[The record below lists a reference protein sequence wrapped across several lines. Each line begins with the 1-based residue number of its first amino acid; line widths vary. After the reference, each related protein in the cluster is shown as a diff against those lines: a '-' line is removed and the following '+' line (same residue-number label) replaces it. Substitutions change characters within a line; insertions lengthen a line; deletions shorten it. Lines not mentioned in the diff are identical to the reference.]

1 MRAYED
7 LAEKAAARAY
17 DDQFQDMDPADL
29 SPWTADD
36 LKMIWAHGFIAGF
49 KNAREHAA
57 QLVVS
62 YPTGIFHNPGLETL
76 ATLVGEI
83 GNTSVKVET

>member
-1 MRAYED
+1 MRVYED
-7 LAEKAAARAY
+7 RAEKAAEKAY
-17 DDQFQDMDPADL
+17 RDQFQDMDPADL

-36 LKMIWAHGFIAGF
+36 LKMIWAKGFIAGF

-62 YPTGIFHNPGLETL
+62 YPTGIFPNPDLKNL

-83 GNTSVKVET
+83 GNTNVIAET